1 MNNTQINL
9 NELASSIDA
18 EFYKEKS
25 IDELTLELHKI
36 VDKENKLSKKW
47 LSRFDAIEALRLI
60 LSICYKSK
68 MDLNDFIQISID
80 KQTKINKIINTL
92 FKL

>member
-1 MNNTQINL
+1 MNNAQIDL

-47 LSRFDAIEALRLI
+47 LSKFDTIEAFRLI
-60 LSICYKSK
+60 LSICHKSK
-68 MDLNDFIQISID
+68 INLNDFIQISID
-80 KQTKINKIINTL
+80 KQTKNK
-92 FKL
+92 

>member
-1 MNNTQINL
+1 MNNAQIDL
-9 NELASSIDA
+9 NELTSSVNN

-25 IDELTLELHKI
+25 IDEITFELYKI
-36 VDKENKLSKKW
+36 IGKQNNFSQKW

-68 MDLNDFIQISID
+68 INLNDFIQISIS
-80 KQTKINKIINTL
+80 K
-92 FKL
+92 

>member
-1 MNNTQINL
+1 MNNAQIDL
-9 NELASSIDA
+9 NELTSSVDS

-47 LSRFDAIEALRLI
+47 LSRFDTIDTFKLI
-60 LSICYKSK
+60 LSICHKSK
-68 MDLNDFIQISID
+68 IDLNDFIRISIS
-80 KQTKINKIINTL
+80 KTK
-92 FKL
+92 

>member
-9 NELASSIDA
+9 NELTSSVDN

-25 IDELTLELHKI
+25 IDDITFKLYKI
-36 VDKENKLSKKW
+36 LDKQNNLSKKW
-47 LSRFDAIEALRLI
+47 LSRFDTIEALRLI

-68 MDLNDFIQISID
+68 IDLNQFIQISI
-80 KQTKINKIINTL
+80 NK
-92 FKL
+92 